1 MFYVVAFGVIAGLL
15 PSLYVQTT
23 CHFITGEVE
32 AAEEVEVDYYLYYGL
47 HKFTPIDAESVHG
60 YGQCLRY
67 DSHYSYNPPIAP
79 QSAGFAATILG
90 TIPLIV
96 IGVYLSFSVTH
107 KTLWLGSM
115 WMLYIGFLC
124 QLSTLSIFL
133 LDLCQGGIEC
143 AMGPGAKATIL
154 SSISWFVLS
163 IEMKINSPLIQ
174 PFNWNGVVLL
184 EKESPYIT
192 QMKKNW
198 LWIKGNAAAPSLSRT
213 ARKRQKERIRK
224 GAAESA
230 RYRAPEIV

>member
-1 MFYVVAFGVIAGLL
+1 MIAGLL
-15 PSLYVQTT
+15 PSLYVQMT
-23 CHFITGEVE
+23 CHFVTGEV
-32 AAEEVEVDYYLYYGL
+32 AEEDEVDYYLYYGL
-47 HKFTPIDAESVHG
+47 HKYTPIDAESVHG

-79 QSAGFAATILG
+79 QSAGFVATILG
-90 TIPLIV
+90 AIPLII
-96 IGVYLSFSVTH
+96 IGVYLFFSVTH
-107 KTLWLGSM
+107 KTLWLGST
-115 WMLYIGFLC
+115 WMLYLGFLC

-133 LDLCQGGIEC
+133 LDMCQDGIEC

-163 IEMKINSPLIQ
+163 IEMKMNSPLIQ

-184 EKESPYIT
+184 EKESPYTT
-192 QMKKNW
+192 QMKKFW
-198 LWIKGNAAAPSLSRT
+198 LRIKGNADAPSLSRT

-224 GAAESA
+224 VAAESA

>member
-1 MFYVVAFGVIAGLL
+1 MIAGLL

-23 CHFITGEVE
+23 CHFVTGEVA

-47 HKFTPIDAESVHG
+47 HKYTPIDAESVHG

-67 DSHYSYNPPIAP
+67 DSQYSYNPPIAP
-79 QSAGFAATILG
+79 QSAGFVATIFG
-90 TIPLIV
+90 AIPLII
-96 IGVYLSFSVTH
+96 IGVYLFFSVTH
-107 KTLWLGSM
+107 KTLWLGSS
-115 WMLYIGFLC
+115 WMLYLGFLC

-133 LDLCQGGIEC
+133 LDLCQDGFEC

-163 IEMKINSPLIQ
+163 IEMKMNSPLSQ

-184 EKESPYIT
+184 EKESPYTT
-192 QMKKNW
+192 QIKKFW
-198 LWIKGNAAAPSLSRT
+198 LQIKGNADAPSLSRT
-213 ARKRQKERIRK
+213 ARKRQKDRIRK
-224 GAAESA
+224 VAAESA